1 MTQRAGSVARLN
13 PNATNTDGDS
23 LADGQEL
30 SVKTIKTPKPYPTKD
45 PQTVCSDAVELSIG
59 TPAWAIVRT
68 GRLSASA
75 PGHGSDLRVRPTVS
89 QDGDSPNSG

>member
-68 GRLSASA
+68 GRIVGFSSRA
-75 PGHGSDLRVRPTVS
+75 RVRLARSSNGVT
-89 QDGDSPNSG
+89 GWRLTE